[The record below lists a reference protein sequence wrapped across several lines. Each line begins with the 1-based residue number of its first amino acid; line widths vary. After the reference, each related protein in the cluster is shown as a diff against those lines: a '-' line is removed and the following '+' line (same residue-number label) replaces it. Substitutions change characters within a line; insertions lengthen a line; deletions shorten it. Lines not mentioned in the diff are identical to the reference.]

1 MVNRIAI
8 GAIIVIFLTAGVY
21 FAHLSR
27 ESDRALRATKE
38 SALSSGTA
46 LDRERKE
53 RERFQEELKRRN
65 ADLEKERA
73 ALAQLREAS
82 AGYEGKILTLHEKIA
97 DMDASLKAAVQTSE
111 GREAALEEVRKK
123 MTENAADVAAVDR
136 KRAEQLSALQ
146 GKVEKSQLALR
157 REREAKAGLEKKL
170 QAQEAALAE
179 ERKKA
184 ARLTKSLSGFESDVS
199 KLQKA
204 VAGKSEAAAEFSRKL
219 VATKTSL
226 SKLDEQHRAA
236 KAQAMRESQ
245 RAQKLRASLEALKKQ
260 ISGKDLTLK
269 ETKDMLRIDI
279 VGRLLFDVGSA
290 EIREEGREALD
301 KLAGYFMEQKG
312 KVIRIEGHT
321 DNQPI
326 RGALARRYPTNWE
339 LSSARAISVVRYLQ
353 SKGVPPERLS
363 ATGYSYYRGESSNE
377 TPKGRARNRRIAI
390 LMSRVKR
397 IP

>member
-21 FAHLSR
+21 FAYLSR

-46 LDRERKE
+46 LEWERKE
-53 RERFQEELKRRN
+53 RKRIQDELKRRN

-82 AGYEGKILTLHEKIA
+82 AGYEGKILTLREKIA
-97 DMDASLKAAVQTSE
+97 DMATSM
-111 GREAALEEVRKK
+111 EE
-123 MTENAADVAAVDR
+123 TDR
-136 KRAEQLSALQ
+136 KRAGLLSALQ
-146 GKVEKSQLALR
+146 KEAEKNKLVLR

-170 QAQEAALAE
+170 QAREAALAE
-179 ERKKA
+179 ERRKA
-184 ARLTKSLSGFESDVS
+184 ARLAKSLSGFESDVL

-312 KVIRIEGHT
+312 KLIQIEGHT